1 MSCIIISKFTWGI
14 DMAQGRRMF
23 NKRRA
28 VATTIAAVI
37 VFFLVIAPLSVCALA
52 ADFDA
57 DERQQN
63 PPPCCEVFA
72 SEECLPCCK
81 IDSQASGCCFA
92 VFLPPIKTDQAVL
105 DEQSGTVGLEN
116 SGLKS
121 ISCFVFEP
129 PKM

>member
-1 MSCIIISKFTWGI
+1 MT
-14 DMAQGRRMF
+14 QGGRIV

-28 VATTIAAVI
+28 VAMSIAAVI
-37 VFFLVIAPLSVCALA
+37 VFVLVIAPLSVCALA

-57 DERQQN
+57 DERQQSL
-63 PPPCCEVFA
+63 PPCCEVFVL
-72 SEECLPCCK
+72 EECLPCCK
-81 IDSQASGCCFA
+81 IDSHASGCCFV
-92 VFLPPIKTDQAVL
+92 VFLPPIKIDQAVL